1 MISRILV
8 PVQPSSPSKVA
19 IDLAA
24 LSAKAFGAS
33 LLLTTVVSEDGAGHN
48 SDLAPD
54 GGDDIT
60 TGTAFRR
67 QAGGSPTH
75 DTGAHP
81 GHAVTV
87 AEQQLQSLARELR
100 EEIGTVDV
108 AVASGD
114 PIDNLIEMA
123 HRESVDLVVMATHG
137 RRGIARGIMG
147 SVADAM
153 VRNSAIPVLVVKGD

>member
-1 MISRILV
+1 
-8 PVQPSSPSKVA
+8 VA

-24 LSAKAFGAS
+24 LSARAFGAS
-33 LLLTTVVSEDGAGHN
+33 LLLTTVVSEDGSGHTT
-48 SDLAPD
+48 DLAPE

-75 DTGAHP
+75 DTRAHP

-87 AEQQLQSLARELR
+87 AEQQLQALAHELR
-100 EEIGTVDV
+100 QEIDTVDV
-108 AVASGD
+108 TVASGD
-114 PIDNLIEMA
+114 PVDNLIEMA
-123 HRESVDLVVMATHG
+123 HREDVDLVVMATHG
-137 RRGIARGIMG
+137 RKGITRGIIG

-153 VRNSAIPVLVVKGD
+153 IRNSAIPVLVVNGE